1 MANRYFSN
9 DSLEALK
16 EHFKEYWITSPV
28 DGVNLKLD
36 IIGEETLTADNDVTD
51 HYVESNVAYQD
62 QITIKPKIYT
72 IQGEVGELVW
82 YQKDSASQKVGQVA
96 QRLEG
101 VVSFLP
107 VRSRSFSQ
115 MKKNVMKASQIVD
128 TVSNIWDRF
137 DTLTPGMTKQ
147 QQAYNWLLFW
157 RNMRAPITVESPW
170 GTLVNYV
177 ITSLRMSQP
186 RETKDKSLISITFKE
201 FRTTSVTTV
210 EYDEEKFQGYGK
222 YENQPKVDNGNTDGT
237 DTSISET
244 VTSEENNPFYVE
256 GDIGGESRT
265 EYVANVTDGNEK
277 YKVFYDTRYKG
288 DVIVTSNGQTII
300 DNETRAKVF
309 SAAQKSI
316 DSEINLRGDKDYSK
330 IMGYE

>member
-1 MANRYFSN
+1 MANRYFSK
-9 DSLEALK
+9 DSLGALK

-51 HYVESNVAYQD
+51 HYVESNIAYQD

-82 YQKDSASQKVGQVA
+82 YQKDSVSQKVGQVA

-107 VRSRSFSQ
+107 IRSRGFSQ
-115 MKKNVMKASQIVD
+115 MKKNIMKASQIVD
-128 TVSNIWDRF
+128 TASNVLDRF
-137 DTLTPGMTKQ
+137 GTLTPGMTKQ

-157 RNMRAPITVESPW
+157 RNMRAPVTVESPW

-222 YENQPKVDNGNTDGT
+222 YENQPKIDNGTTSGEDAGIETYEYELNDGTKAEACDVPNTDDAVIYSDGGFGFSVINKNT
-237 DTSISET
+237 GYFYPSE
-244 VTSEENNPFYVE
+244 SEEFKNGVSFGANKCK
-256 GDIGGESRT
+256 IGIESI
-265 EYVANVTDGNEK
+265 K
-277 YKVFYDTRYKG
+277 
-288 DVIVTSNGQTII
+288 
-300 DNETRAKVF
+300 
-309 SAAQKSI
+309 
-316 DSEINLRGDKDYSK
+316 
-330 IMGYE
+330 